1 MPAILAHQRL
11 AVTAIAASAVLCSAA
26 VAQSITNLGTLNDA
40 TDSFALG
47 ISRDGSTVAGHS
59 GGRAFR
65 WSASTGM
72 QALPLLGPS
81 SPATAS
87 AGYAVNGDGSV
98 IVGGVDGR
106 AVRWTSGGVVQD
118 LGTLGGSGS
127 YALDVSSDGNQI
139 VGYSGTSSFRWSASS
154 GMHPLAAESQ
164 ARGITGDGQTA
175 VGHLYSNSSA
185 FRSYGSGVVE
195 SIISGAGAEDV
206 SDDGSVVVGW
216 AQTGSGQR
224 AFRWTAAGVQML
236 PSLLGGISAYAEA
249 VSGNGSVVV
258 GADNSLAGERA
269 LLWSDVTGSVSL
281 FEYLTLRGADMT
293 GWSALTSAHNI
304 SSDGRFVVG
313 HGVFNG
319 SSRAFIADI
328 GVIPT
333 PGALA
338 LLGLVGLARSRRR

>member
-1 MPAILAHQRL
+1 
-11 AVTAIAASAVLCSAA
+11 
-26 VAQSITNLGTLNDA
+26 
-40 TDSFALG
+40 
-47 ISRDGSTVAGHS
+47 
-59 GGRAFR
+59 
-65 WSASTGM
+65 
-72 QALPLLGPS
+72 
-81 SPATAS
+81 
-87 AGYAVNGDGSV
+87 
-98 IVGGVDGR
+98 
-106 AVRWTSGGVVQD
+106 
-118 LGTLGGSGS
+118 
-127 YALDVSSDGNQI
+127 
-139 VGYSGTSSFRWSASS
+139 
-154 GMHPLAAESQ
+154 
-164 ARGITGDGQTA
+164 
-175 VGHLYSNSSA
+175 
-185 FRSYGSGVVE
+185 
-195 SIISGAGAEDV
+195 
-206 SDDGSVVVGW
+206 
-216 AQTGSGQR
+216 
-224 AFRWTAAGVQML
+224 ML

-338 LLGLVGLARSRRR
+338 LLGLAGLARSRRR